1 MINKEKFSL
10 LKEELEKIKHLPL
23 GWGGRKQNNSDDDR
37 INLFSIN
44 ELSTL
49 AEKIKHF
56 DESTKQYYIRRW
68 MIIKISDCDEYLFNQ
83 FDETEHNP
91 DKYSKE
97 YDFII
102 KSFKFDLKGTRV
114 PMKFK
119 DSIKEVILN
128 PQRIIDFYYEQQS
141 RGRRLGMQNR
151 LFVVTIDEN
160 NYSDELKLRL
170 DFEVKKEAFEKYINN
185 FDKNMNL
192 FEFNYEDKIL
202 YADIIFII
210 KNNEKISIKI
220 ASDLLN

>member
-1 MINKEKFSL
+1 MKIVMISDTHEKHNDIKLPAGDL
-10 LKEELEKIKHLPL
+10 LIHSGDLTRR
-23 GWGGRKQNNSDDDR
+23 GNNSSI
-37 INLFSIN
+37 INFLDWFSSQDFKYKVFIAGN
-44 ELSTL
+44 
-49 AEKIKHF
+49 HDWDF
-56 DESTKQYYIRRW
+56 
-68 MIIKISDCDEYLFNQ
+68 
-83 FDETEHNP
+83 EHNP
-91 DKYSKE
+91 DKYSKQ

-119 DSIKEVILN
+119 NSIKEVILN

-192 FEFNYEDKIL
+192 FEFNYKDKIL
-202 YADIIFII
+202 YSDIIFII